1 MEKVFGIDLGTTNSA
16 LAIYSNGISQIIP
29 VDGGYRTIPS
39 VVQWDTTEKVTVGRK
54 AYANKGA
61 KNVLFS
67 TKCDM
72 GTDKVYKVETVDSKG
87 QSVVLEVT
95 PVDVAAEVLKAI
107 KNGNSGEFGKVEDVV
122 ITVPAYFDECQ
133 RQDTLRAAE
142 KAGLNC
148 LAILQEPVAAAL
160 AYGLYKTDKDS
171 SERLL
176 VVDVGGGTTDIT
188 VIQVNYLT
196 KIHRVLKDFLSTGL
210 SFNIVS
216 TGGNNRL
223 GGDDLDKAI
232 FKRFVERSTTG
243 LAEPEKTRV
252 LTNTPFQRYANTIES
267 WKISTDTD
275 SVLSIGVRDENG
287 KEVLD
292 SKGKPIKIA
301 QRSTLKEEAVTEKD
315 GFWTEIKKCIY
326 SCLTYE
332 YAGEKI
338 MQPLP
343 HKCLLVGG
351 STKSVLIQKCIK
363 KLYEEAQ
370 IELELVTPPSNYS
383 FQDEA
388 VALGAA
394 VKGAILTNTINDI
407 SIAQTNPLPIGVEI
421 AKEKFGQVKGGY
433 FKPVIPR
440 DAIIPCNYS
449 VALTNST
456 DNQTVITVPLYQ
468 GNSEFVSGN
477 VRLGEVVI
485 KDVPAKPAGT
495 QEVSLHLQV
504 NSEGVLTVFVETD
517 GVFKQEQIALALGEV
532 KSNKLSRREQK
543 QLEKIEGAKAYYL
556 SINDEEKLE
565 VLESW
570 EVGDLIPTFLKEDR
584 VKIKTFED
592 QQVTESLTHEF
603 D

>member
-1 MEKVFGIDLGTTNSA
+1 MKKVFGIDLGTTNSA

-39 VVQWDTTEKVTVGRK
+39 VVQWDTVEKITVGRK

-87 QSVVLEVT
+87 QPVVLEVT

-122 ITVPAYFDECQ
+122 ITVPAYFDERQ

-160 AYGLYKTDKDS
+160 AYGLYKTDKES

-196 KIHRVLKDFLSTGL
+196 KVHKMLKDFLSTGL
-210 SFNIVS
+210 SFSILS
-216 TGGNNRL
+216 TGGNNHL

-232 FKRFVERSTTG
+232 FKRFVERSVANLG
-243 LAEPEKTRV
+243 EPEKTRI
-252 LTNTPFQRYANTIES
+252 LNNTPFQRYANTIEN
-267 WKISTDTD
+267 WKISTDND
-275 SVLSIGVRDENG
+275 SILSIGVRDENG
-287 KEVLD
+287 KAVQD
-292 SKGKPIKIA
+292 SKGEPIKIS
-301 QRSTLKEEAVTEKD
+301 QRSTLKEEVVTEKD
-315 GFWTEIKKCIY
+315 GFWLDIKKCIY
-326 SCLTYE
+326 NCLTCEYE
-332 YAGEKI
+332 DEKFV
-338 MQPLP
+338 QPLP
-343 HKCLLVGG
+343 RKCLLVGG
-351 STKSVLIQKCIK
+351 STKSILLQKCIK
-363 KLYEEAQ
+363 KFYEEEHV
-370 IELELVTPPSNYS
+370 ELELVTPPSNYS

-394 VKGAILTNTINDI
+394 VKGAIITNTINDI

-421 AKEKFGQVKGGY
+421 AKEQFGQVRGGY
-433 FKPVIPR
+433 FKPIVPR

-449 VALTNST
+449 ITLTNST
-456 DNQTVITVPLYQ
+456 DNQTIITVPLYQ
-468 GNSEFVSGN
+468 GNSEFVNGN
-477 VRLGEVVI
+477 VKLGEVVI

-517 GVFKQEQIALALGEV
+517 GVFKQEQINLALGEA
-532 KSNKLSRREQK
+532 KTRNLSKREQK
-543 QLEKIEGAKAYYL
+543 QVEKIESAKAYYL
-556 SINDEEKLE
+556 SIKDSEKLE
-565 VLESW
+565 ALEEW
-570 EVGDLIPTFLKEDR
+570 EIGDPIPSFLKDDR
-584 VKIKTFED
+584 VKIKEFED
-592 QQVTESLTHEF
+592 QQVTEALTHEF
-603 D
+603 S